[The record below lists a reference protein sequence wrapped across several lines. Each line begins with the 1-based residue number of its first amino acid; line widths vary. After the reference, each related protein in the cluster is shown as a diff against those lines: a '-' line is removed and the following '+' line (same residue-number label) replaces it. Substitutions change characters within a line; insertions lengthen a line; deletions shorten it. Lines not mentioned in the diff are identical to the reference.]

1 MKALAAVALLW
12 LLPGA
17 VEAACREIPAV
28 PVHIT
33 KSGAYCLKQDLIAHL
48 EPEEAAILVAADA
61 VVLDLGG
68 FTLSGRGGF
77 GVKGT
82 GRSEVTIRN
91 GTIRGFRRG
100 VVLEGS
106 GGLHVVEGLKTES
119 RDEGL
124 RVEGR
129 GNLVRANSIA
139 RHGTG
144 PGLIVRGALAR
155 ILQNEVT
162 LASVH
167 AAAAI
172 ALLDAQGTIVEG
184 NRVSGPR
191 RSGSVGV
198 AVTSGDG
205 VLVLGNDLRSSEQGV
220 VFEGGRGLSHGNLEP
235 DGGADAR

>member
-17 VEAACREIPAV
+17 LEAGCREIAAV
-28 PVHIT
+28 PVQIT
-33 KSGAYCLKQDLIAHL
+33 KGGAYCLKQDVIAHL
-48 EPEEAAILVAADA
+48 EREEAAIVVAADA

-77 GVKGT
+77 GLKAT

-100 VVLEGS
+100 VLLEGS
-106 GGLHVVEGLKTES
+106 GGLHVVEGLKIES
-119 RDEGL
+119 QDEGL

-155 ILQNEVT
+155 VLQNEVT
-162 LASVH
+162 LASGR
-167 AAAAI
+167 AGAAI
-172 ALLDAQGTIVEG
+172 ALRDADGAIVEG
-184 NRVSGPR
+184 NRVSGQA

-198 AVTSGDG
+198 VVTSGDA
-205 VLVLGNDLRSSEQGV
+205 VLVLGNDLRSSDEGV
-220 VFEGGRGLSHGNLEP
+220 LFEGGRGLSHGNLEP
-235 DGGADAR
+235 DGGTN